1 MDIRQHAQWQEVLED
16 IKSMTDRVLQS
27 SRQGHYRL
35 YKWRSSYIIEEIA
48 TENTVLLRT
57 ELKQVIDQ
65 LTHLSAID
73 YNTIEVADSC
83 LRQ

>member
-16 IKSMTDRVLQS
+16 IKSMTDQVLQA

-35 YKWRSSYIIEEIA
+35 YKWRSSYIIEEVA

-57 ELKQVIDQ
+57 ELKQIIKAAKEKGIPLRDVILD
-65 LTHLSAID
+65 L
-73 YNTIEVADSC
+73 
-83 LRQ
+83 

>member
-16 IKSMTDRVLQS
+16 IKSMTDRGLQS

-57 ELKQVIDQ
+57 ELKQVIK
-65 LTHLSAID
+65 AAKEKGIP
-73 YNTIEVADSC
+73 
-83 LRQ
+83 LRDVILDL